1 MRKIKYRAGLIEINW
16 GGSLFGGDVFYS
28 SMYKTGGGGQK
39 KRLIREYPKKSILS
53 EGVLASNVPTL
64 TLTILNGIALITI
77 ENISCMDP

>member
-1 MRKIKYRAGLIEINW
+1 
-16 GGSLFGGDVFYS
+16 
-28 SMYKTGGGGQK
+28 MYKTGGGGQK

-64 TLTILNGIALITI
+64 TLTILNGTALITI